1 MRIRTVYRKAFEQH
15 CIELI
20 VNAYNVAI
28 AENKYQLDWLENDF
42 SELLC
47 HYVNDSQLSIDKK
60 ITCKTE
66 KKILSEIDNKVR
78 GYADKLPRI
87 DFVYFK
93 IWNRQRLQCFMEAK
107 RLKEKSSNLKRAYI
121 KEGMGKFISGKY
133 PIGCMLGYIIEGKI
147 DATITGINSLL
158 EKDKRSSE
166 ILRHKPNGK
175 VQYYY
180 ESNHSQIG
188 ILKHLIFNFSMP

>member
-28 AENKYQLDWLENDF
+28 AEKKYQLNWLENDF

-47 HYVNDSQLSIDKK
+47 HYVNDSELSIDKK

-107 RLKEKSSNLKRAYI
+107 RLKEKSSNLKRTYI

-133 PIGCMLGYIIEGKI
+133 PIGCMIGYLVE
-147 DATITGINSLL
+147 
-158 EKDKRSSE
+158 
-166 ILRHKPNGK
+166 
-175 VQYYY
+175 
-180 ESNHSQIG
+180 
-188 ILKHLIFNFSMP
+188 